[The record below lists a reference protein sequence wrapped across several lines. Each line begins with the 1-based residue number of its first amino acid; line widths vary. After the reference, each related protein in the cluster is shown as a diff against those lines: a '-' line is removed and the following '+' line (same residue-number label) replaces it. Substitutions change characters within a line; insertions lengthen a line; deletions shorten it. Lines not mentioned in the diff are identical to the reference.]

1 MQGRAVGES
10 DPAVK
15 LLGME
20 KRWPLVLLAGGA
32 LVVIAFAVWFDDAD
46 CGSDRD
52 CAYLVGLAVWFWSLF
67 VLGVTTVIA
76 GFILRSRHTRGQ
88 G

>member
-1 MQGRAVGES
+1 
-10 DPAVK
+10 
-15 LLGME
+15 ME

-52 CAYLVGLAVWFWSLF
+52 CGYLVGPAAWFWSLL
-67 VLGVTTVIA
+67 VVGLATVIA